1 MRTRS
6 ATVLAAAS
14 IACLL
19 ATGAAAQVARAPV
32 GETAARPSAAAAE
45 SSFLARNPD
54 CRVMRQGDQVARVYG
69 PLATGATPIASAE
82 SFLRAHA
89 ALFGI
94 DAADL
99 APIGPFEGGEHL
111 VQIMDDEATGMAKF
125 TGVYW
130 TQQVRGV
137 PVFRSHLLVLTR
149 NEPGFPAVLASSTL
163 WDVGEFAKTL
173 EGKDLTRL
181 PDARIWTRRPFNAFR
196 SQPTT
201 TPAQYVVWAGV
212 DRKQAAEPR
221 LAVQF
226 EAEGGGP
233 WDPENHQRILFVVD
247 AADGTILYQESRI
260 YHAVG
265 GQITGQATVGND
277 ADTCAGV
284 APYALPYVGV
294 VAGGVTVYADA
305 NGNFTHPGIAGT
317 ASYVSTLGGRF
328 FTVQNNGGAPLQ
340 LSQSV
345 ADGGSWSP
353 QFNATNALATD
364 RSQVNAYRHA
374 NIIRDL
380 TLSVSPNYPTVST
393 QGTSFIINNNIAST
407 CNAYYSAS
415 TINFYAAGGG
425 CANTGFGTVVHHEYG
440 HNLVEKGGSGQGA
453 YGEGM
458 GDICGLLVADDPR
471 TGIGFQTCSTGIRNA
486 SNTCQYSATACSSCG
501 SAIHAC
507 GQLISGCVWDLRNYL
522 LAAYPG
528 SYRTRLANYAINSIL
543 LHGAISTIADD
554 IVVDFLV
561 LDDDDGNVN
570 NGTPNY
576 QGIAGAFGAH
586 GLNAPP
592 LQLLSFVFPQGI
604 PSVALPT
611 GTTTLAVNVVAV
623 NGVPASGSGK
633 LYVKAGTATTYTE
646 YAMTETAPN
655 SYTVR
660 LPAGTCGTSASWY
673 VGATTTA
680 GQAQTSPVGA
690 PASASY
696 SSIYAGS
703 TADIANE
710 TFETAPTG
718 WVVGA
723 AGDAAT
729 TGIWVRGDPLG
740 TAAQPENDRT
750 PAPGV
755 NCWFTGQGTAGGAVG
770 EADIDGG
777 ATTLVSA
784 TYNCTG
790 YDHVFVSYS
799 RWYSNNTGSNPAT
812 NTMPVEVSFN
822 NGTTW
827 VALETVSEN
836 TGAWVDKT
844 FRLND
849 FGTPTAQVR
858 FRWVARDLTGA
869 VVEAA
874 LDDFRILGVGC
885 AVANPADLNGDGIVN
900 GADLGILLANWGTA
914 GPGDLNGDGS
924 VTGADL
930 GILLGSWG

>member
-1 MRTRS
+1 MLTPPT
-6 ATVLAAAS
+6 TVLAAVS
-14 IACLL
+14 IACSL
-19 ATGAAAQVARAPV
+19 AVGSAAQVAPVRA
-32 GETAARPSAAAAE
+32 GETAARPDAATAE
-45 SSFLARNPD
+45 SSFLTRNPD
-54 CRVMRQGDQVARVYG
+54 CRVMRLGDQVARAYG
-69 PLATGATPIASAE
+69 PLATGATPIESAQA
-82 SFLRAHA
+82 FLRVNAP
-89 ALFGI
+89 LFGV
-94 DAADL
+94 DASDL

-111 VQIMDDEATGMAKF
+111 VPIMNDEITGMAKF

-163 WDVGEFAKTL
+163 WDVGDFAKTL
-173 EGKDLTRL
+173 DGKDLTRL
-181 PDARIWTRRPFNAFR
+181 PDPRIWTRRPFNAFR

-212 DRKQAAEPR
+212 DRAKAAEPR

-260 YHAVG
+260 YHATG
-265 GQITGQATVGND
+265 GAITGQATVGND
-277 ADTCAGV
+277 ADTCAGI

-294 VAGGVTVYADA
+294 ASGGVTVYADA
-305 NGNFTHPGIAGT
+305 NGNWTHPGGT
-317 ASYVSTLGGRF
+317 ASYVCTLGGRF
-328 FTVQNNGGAPLQ
+328 FTVQNNGGAPLA
-340 LSQSV
+340 LTQSV
-345 ADGGSWSP
+345 NDGGTWNP
-353 QFNATNALATD
+353 QFNATNALPTD
-364 RSQVNAYRHA
+364 RSQVNAYLHA

-380 TLSVSPNYPTVST
+380 TLSVSPSYPNVST

-425 CANTGFGTVVHHEYG
+425 CANTAFGTVVHHEYG

-458 GDICGLLVADDPR
+458 GDVCGLLVADDPR
-471 TGIGFQTCSTGIRNA
+471 TGIGFQTCTTGIRTAAN
-486 SNTCQYSATACSSCG
+486 SCQYSATACSSCG

-507 GQLISGCVWDLRNYL
+507 GQLLSGCVWDLRNYL
-522 LAAYPG
+522 QAAYPG

-543 LHGAISTIADD
+543 LHGAISTIAND
-554 IVVDFLV
+554 IVIDFLT
-561 LDDDDGNVN
+561 LDDNDGNIN

-586 GLNAPP
+586 GLTAPP
-592 LQLLSFVFPQGI
+592 LQLLAFEFPQGV
-604 PSVALPT
+604 PALAAPN
-611 GTTTLAVNVVAV
+611 GTTSLAVNVTSI
-623 NGVPASGSGK
+623 NGVPAPGTGK
-633 LYVKAGTATTYTE
+633 LYFKAASASTYTE
-646 YAMTETAPN
+646 YPMTETSPN

-660 LPAGTCGTSASWY
+660 LPAGACGTSGSWY
-673 VGATTTA
+673 VGAQTTA
-680 GQAQTSPVGA
+680 GQAQTSPAGA
-690 PASASY
+690 PAAAAY
-696 SSIYAGS
+696 ATIFAGS
-703 TADIANE
+703 STDIVNDA
-710 TFETAPTG
+710 FETASAG

-729 TGIWVRGDPLG
+729 TGLWVRGDPLG
-740 TAAQPENDRT
+740 TAAQPENDNT
-750 PAPGV
+750 PTPGV

-770 EADIDGG
+770 EQDIDGG
-777 ATTLVSA
+777 ATTLVSP
-784 TYNCTG
+784 TFNCTG
-790 YDHVFVSYS
+790 YEHVFVSYA
-799 RWYSNNTGSNPAT
+799 RWYSNNSGSNPAT
-812 NTMPVEVSFN
+812 NTMPIEVSFN

-836 TGAWVDKT
+836 AGAWVVKT

-849 FGTPTAQVR
+849 FGTPSTQVR

-874 LDDFRILGVGC
+874 LDDFRVFGIAC
-885 AVANPADLNGDGIVN
+885 AVANPADLNGDGVVN
-900 GADLGILLANWGTA
+900 GADLGALLGNWGNA
-914 GPGDLNGDGS
+914 GTGDLDGNG
-924 VTGADL
+924 VVNGADL